1 MQDNENNNNLD
12 KPIIPPS
19 SNEPN
24 EETTLSPMAV
34 IAICFGLFLAG
45 NLISGGIMIVMA
57 KMYGMDMATLL
68 KSLSENTPVGTRN
81 FMRMVLF
88 LNHVFSFI
96 LPALATAYI
105 AYKNRLWAYFKLGK
119 FPTLQ
124 VIGLAFLWLLVSMP
138 FVQYSYQLNKMLPLP
153 EWMMQMEDST
163 SGMLQAIVAKENF
176 YEIIVNV
183 FLIGVIPGIG
193 EELMFRGI
201 IQQQMGR
208 IFKDEHFQVWMSAA
222 IFSAIHMQFQG
233 FLARMI
239 LGALLG
245 YLLVWTRSLWVPM
258 IVHFLNNGLQVIG
271 LYVMNVKPS
280 EMDKLDQSDKIHWT
294 VAGIFLM
301 GTLALGKYIRDTY
314 YKIDD
319 LTPPTPEGK
328 GEHGW

>member
-1 MQDNENNNNLD
+1 MQDNENSNYLD
-12 KPIIPPS
+12 KPINPS
-19 SNEPN
+19 SDNTPIDESH
-24 EETTLSPMAV
+24 LSPMAV
-34 IAICFGLFLAG
+34 IAICFGLFLVG
-45 NLISGGIMIVMA
+45 NLLAGGFMIVLA
-57 KMYGMDMATLL
+57 KMYGMDMTELL

-81 FMRMVLF
+81 FMRLVLF
-88 LNHVFSFI
+88 INHVFSFI
-96 LPALATAYI
+96 IPALATAYI
-105 AYKNRLWAYFKLGK
+105 AYKNRLWTYFKLDK
-119 FPTLQ
+119 YPSVTL
-124 VIGLAFLWLLVSMP
+124 VGLAFLWLIVSMP
-138 FVQYSYQLNKMLPLP
+138 FVQYSYQLNKMIPLP

-193 EELMFRGI
+193 EELMFRGV

-208 IFKDEHFQVWMSAA
+208 LFKDEHFQVWVSAA

-245 YLLVWTRSLWVPM
+245 YLLVWSRTLWVPM

-280 EMDKLDQSDKIHWT
+280 DMAKLDQGDKIHWT

-319 LTPPTPEGK
+319 ITPTPQGR

>member
-1 MQDNENNNNLD
+1 MEQNENNNYSD
-12 KPIIPPS
+12 KPIS
-19 SNEPN
+19 SPQYKATQDESP
-24 EETTLSPMAV
+24 LSPMAV

-45 NLISGGIMIVMA
+45 NLLAGGLMIGIGKA
-57 KMYGMDMATLL
+57 YGIDATTLL
-68 KSLSENTPVGTRN
+68 KGLSENTPVGSRN

-96 LPALATAYI
+96 IPALATAYI
-105 AYKNRLWAYFKLGK
+105 AYKNRLWSYFKLDKYPSLG
-119 FPTLQ
+119 L
-124 VIGLAFLWLLVSMP
+124 IGLAFLWLIVSAP
-138 FVQYSYQLNKMLPLP
+138 FVQYSYQINKMIPLP
-153 EWMMQMEDST
+153 EWMMQMENST
-163 SGMLQAIVAKENF
+163 SGMLQAIIAKENF

-193 EELMFRGI
+193 EELMFRGV
-201 IQQQMGR
+201 IQQQLGR
-208 IFKDEHFQVWMSAA
+208 IFKDEHFQVWFSAL

-258 IVHFLNNGLQVIG
+258 IVHFLNNSLQIIG

-280 EMDKLDQSDKIHWT
+280 EMDKLNQGDKIHWT

-314 YKIDD
+314 YKMDEK
-319 LTPPTPEGK
+319 PPAPEGR